1 MGYTL
6 DFSFVP
12 KYLPVFLEGAKM
24 TLIISAIAVLFGTF
38 MGSVLYFF
46 KSVNFTVL
54 KVKPL
59 KVIASIYIEIVRGTP
74 MILQIMMVYTGS
86 ALFLGIQIEALTAA
100 IIAVSL
106 NSAAYVSEII
116 RAGIEGI
123 DKGQMEAARSLGMT
137 KGQAMRMIIIPQ
149 AVKNILPAIGNEF
162 VVVIKESSM
171 ASVIGVH
178 DLMFSSNIVK
188 GATYRAFEP
197 LMVVAVFYFVMTFTL
212 GQLLKYIERR
222 MKASDIR

>member
-6 DFSFVP
+6 DFSFLSE
-12 KYLPVFLEGAKM
+12 YFPVFLEGAKL
-24 TLIISAIAVLFGTF
+24 TLIISAIAVLFGTI

-46 KSVNFTVL
+46 KSINF
-54 KVKPL
+54 KVFGIKPL
-59 KVIASIYIEIVRGTP
+59 NIIASTYIEVVRGTP
-74 MILQIMMVYTGS
+74 MILQITMVYSGS
-86 ALFLGIQIEALTAA
+86 ALFLGMDIEALYAA

-116 RAGIEGI
+116 RAGIEAV
-123 DKGQMEAARSLGMT
+123 DKGQMEAARSLGMNR
-137 KGQAMRMIIIPQ
+137 GQAMRMIIIPQ

-178 DLMFSSNIVK
+178 ELMFTANIVK
-188 GATYRAFEP
+188 GSTYKPFEP
-197 LMVVAVFYFVMTFTL
+197 LIVVAVFYFVMTFTL
-212 GQLLKYIERR
+212 GRLMKYIERR

>member
-6 DFSFVP
+6 DFSFVLE
-12 KYLPVFLEGAKM
+12 YFPVFLEGAKM
-24 TLIISAIAVLFGTF
+24 TLIISAIAVLFGSF
-38 MGSVLYFF
+38 MGSILYFF
-46 KSVNFTVL
+46 KNVNFIVL

-59 KVIASIYIEIVRGTP
+59 NIIASTYIEIVRGTP
-74 MILQIMMVYTGS
+74 MILQILMVYSGS

-116 RAGIEGI
+116 RAGIEAV
-123 DKGQMEAARSLGMT
+123 DRGQLEAARSLGMT
-137 KGQAMRMIIIPQ
+137 RGQAMRLIIVPQ

-171 ASVIGVH
+171 ASFIGVH
-178 DLMFSSNIVK
+178 DLMFSANIVK
-188 GATYRAFEP
+188 GATYKPFEP
-197 LMVVAVFYFVMTFTL
+197 LIVVAVFYFIMTFTL
-212 GQLLKYIERR
+212 GRLMKYIERR
-222 MKASDIR
+222 MKESDIR